1 MPPITKKI
9 FVASRMA
16 NPMRKEIDDIIREI
30 NLDFIGNSIDFEYQV
45 FIFPN
50 APNHNDGDADTQKNV
65 INEKIST
72 SDIFILLVEDGK
84 QLGAISYQELMYA
97 HETEHQLAKSIVC
110 YVVRED
116 GSVVSKTTCDMGNQ
130 EQCTIDQAME
140 RCGNRYARYVEK
152 SSFKDHL
159 CGFLKSIVA
168 GARFKQSELNYTNY
182 IHTKPNQ
189 IFRTEPTYFRR
200 DIDEEITNVLNNSS
214 LIILEGQSYCGKTRA
229 AFNLMINN
237 EQWANHHFY
246 IIQGDH
252 ADALSR
258 INSINTLTQTPT
270 VVLIDDINMA
280 ISSNDLQSIDP
291 NSFLGKLKILTKAP
305 SWSNLTVIITISGKI
320 NAAETHS
327 IYSKLFGD
335 THSHLLDDIQV
346 NYNTNLTKQEFYKLV
361 SELRQ
366 RGLITDPHIYPGN
379 YTIGSLFINENELN
393 DKIANATKDGGDMFL
408 HSLKTLN
415 LIKQNIKCNEQG
427 NDIKTLNTIFKN
439 THERLGR
446 NDSQKNFDAL
456 LQKNHSNGLIFVEYN
471 QNNNI
476 SAIYVDKLVIDK
488 FNFIYNRINAIQD
501 LINSAANENINKNL
515 IFQYGFWLISYNELT
530 QDEIKKLIKLICD
543 KFNTKKHSLLALI
556 TECRQFQHTDIFCST
571 ALAKQ
576 VFNNWSLLDKLPTT
590 DENLY
595 KETLVALLAKNP
607 RLSKI
612 KTENVLNKIFT
623 DKGCIFLDDD
633 LKNNIFTLK
642 RLSAQFIKK
651 GKYSIEQILNLA
663 ENATIDNCQP
673 TTSND
678 SDFDFDPFEIS
689 DNDSSQGTT
698 NDDSFLIIQI
708 AKVIHELFKTTTNYT
723 EFGKILYEIN
733 KYNDESK
740 IKQALQTSFF
750 KKGMYYLYVDIAK
763 KYPYP
768 DKYKLFNHLLSESNE
783 SPELN
788 PYLKIVTL
796 NKFLS
801 LLDEHDALSAFYQMK
816 EKNICDRYT
825 LPNLINNNFLKFEQ
839 LLSIVNN
846 DGNKD
851 LVHFITLNQLLDKA
865 ETRSDA
871 ISCFRLMTVKEL
883 KPENLKDESALGS
896 YLGIKDVTVKESI
909 EVLKA
914 FKINNKYAEKN
925 KCISQSTLGKII
937 QKPDFDFDSLYK
949 LLFNDIANNEA
960 IELLGLSDEEAKATR
975 LNQYCYNFLFKK
987 NNKLNKLDKEAATNI
1002 FKNLTR
1008 NEALRSLIY
1017 NDEKSSIIA
1026 EYTKNSQVFPDYES
1040 LKDFF
1045 KGVDEFQ
1052 HTQYTYNSLLYR
1064 AINSQDSIEK
1074 KIGNVNSLLNQ
1085 AYNDFADKFPEEE
1098 VIEKMAFIYHKRLE
1112 LVTENDFNKDREY
1125 PYEGQII
1132 STTFEGYLEHIVKNE
1147 PRYANGTFIFRILK
1161 SMRKEVNNDI
1171 YNLAQKFATINRVG
1185 ITIDSLNPKTNNLSE
1200 TVINHIVDTSKGIKI
1215 DECIIADYSPIKML
1229 WWLLEKGRTTIEE
1242 AEKYRK
1248 SKNIDI
1254 TQTYLNVIFNHL
1266 AKFDSATK
1274 ELKTTNPQEYQEN
1287 LTGRW
1292 NKMNQYLND
1301 DDVVH
1306 NKPIYFSVQMAVAML
1321 KVAKEIH
1328 KNNYWDDTI
1337 SILPDELSKNSP
1349 EILDL
1354 RILKLIQNLNND
1366 YIIDRWK
1373 QIVNLLHQHKDI
1385 VNTTNINSCL
1395 SFLHFVK
1402 MGNFDNDIKNN
1413 ACTIITELWN
1423 NGISTEYKINL
1434 NILIKSNLEFSNN
1447 QDCNESHYINA
1458 DVRTFVYY
1466 TEKKETYKIIQDNF
1480 KNNLYYES
1488 KKDCLKDFLKN
1499 LSRAIDRGLI
1509 STDEIKCDL
1518 DNIIS
1523 NANKFQLEKCAKDLS
1538 INDNIRNLIISEQA
1552 NRISEYLDRSRG

>member
-1 MPPITKKI
+1 MASITKKI

-16 NPMRKEIDDIIREI
+16 NPMREKIANIIAEI
-30 NLDFIGNSIDFEYQV
+30 NKEFNNNSIDFEYTA
-45 FIFPN
+45 FIFPDGPTEN
-50 APNHNDGDADTQKNV
+50 AGDPNTQAT
-65 INEKIST
+65 INNEIST
-72 SDIFILLVEDGK
+72 CDIFILLVEDGK
-84 QLGAISYQELMYA
+84 QLGPISYQELRHA
-97 HETEHQLAKSIVC
+97 HNTEKSILC
-110 YVVRED
+110 YVLRKD
-116 GSVVSKTTCDMGNQ
+116 GSIAGQTTCDMGNN
-130 EQCTIDQAME
+130 EQCTIDQAMKE
-140 RCGNRYARYVEK
+140 CSNRYANYLEESK
-152 SSFKDHL
+152 FKKHL
-159 CGFLKSIVA
+159 CGWLKSIVS
-168 GARFKQSELNYTNY
+168 GARYQQSELNYTNY

-189 IFRTEPTYFRR
+189 IFRTEPQYFRR
-200 DIDEEITNVLNNSS
+200 NFDEEITNILANSS
-214 LIILEGQSYCGKTRA
+214 LIVLEGQSYCGKTRA

-258 INSINTLTQTPT
+258 INYINTLTQTPT

-335 THSHLLDDIQV
+335 THSHLLDDIRV

-530 QDEIKKLIKLICD
+530 QDEIEELIKLICD
-543 KFNTKKHSLLALI
+543 KFNTKNHSLLALI

-576 VFNNWSLLDKLPTT
+576 VFNNWSLLDKLTTT
-590 DENLY
+590 DKNLY
-595 KETLVALLAKNP
+595 KETLVALLDKNP

-623 DKGCIFLDDD
+623 DKGCIFSDDD

-689 DNDSSQGTT
+689 DNNSSQGTT

-733 KYNDESK
+733 KYNGESK

-750 KKGMYYLYVDIAK
+750 KKGMYYLYVDIAE

-909 EVLKA
+909 EVLNA
-914 FKINNKYAEKN
+914 FKRKNKYIEKN
-925 KCISQSTLGKII
+925 KCISQETLGKII
-937 QKPDFDFDSLYK
+937 QKSYFEYDSLHK
-949 LLFNDIANNEA
+949 LLFDDIENNEV
-960 IELLGLSDEEAKATR
+960 INRLGLSEEEIKATR
-975 LNQYCYNFLFKK
+975 HNKYCFNFLYKK
-987 NNKLNKLDKEAATNI
+987 APQLDKNKADEI
-1002 FKNLTR
+1002 FHKIP
-1008 NEALRSLIY
+1008 EDLIY
-1017 NDEKSSIIA
+1017 NDDNTSIIA
-1026 EYTKNSQVFPDYES
+1026 EYAKNKHAFHDYES
-1040 LKDFF
+1040 LKNFF
-1045 KGVDEFQ
+1045 EKIRGNGFK
-1052 HTQYTYNSLLYR
+1052 HTPFTYKSLLYR
-1064 AINSQDSIEK
+1064 AINSSESIDD
-1074 KIGNVNSLLNQ
+1074 KINKVNSLLID
-1085 AYNDFADKFPEEE
+1085 AYNDFADNFPEKE
-1098 VIEKMAFIYHKRLE
+1098 VVEKMANIYHMRLN
-1112 LVTENDFNKDREY
+1112 LVTENDFDIENEY
-1125 PYEGQII
+1125 PYEGQTIK
-1132 STTFEGYLEHIVKNE
+1132 TTFKGYLEHIKNNE
-1147 PRYANGTFIFRILK
+1147 PRYANGSFVFRILA
-1161 SMRKEVNNDI
+1161 SMNSQVNEDLYSI
-1171 YNLAQKFATINRVG
+1171 ACEFASINRVG
-1185 ITIDSLNPKTNNLSE
+1185 ISIDSLNDMYNNKNSLHKSIVNKIIQI
-1200 TVINHIVDTSKGIKI
+1200 TADDITIDSHII
-1215 DECIIADYSPIKML
+1215 EDYSHTKML
-1229 WWLLEKGRTTIEE
+1229 LWLLGNNKIKVEQ
-1242 AEKYRK
+1242 AEKYRMEK
-1248 SKNIDI
+1248 QIDV
-1254 TQTYLNVIFNHL
+1254 TQTYLNSLFT
-1266 AKFDSATK
+1266 KFSQTTSKYETQDALI
-1274 ELKTTNPQEYQEN
+1274 ERWKTMLRHKIVYVN
-1287 LTGRW
+1287 
-1292 NKMNQYLND
+1292 NKS
-1301 DDVVH
+1301 
-1306 NKPIYFSVQMAVAML
+1306 IYFSIQMAVAML
-1321 KVAKEIH
+1321 KTAIKIH
-1328 KNNYWDDTI
+1328 DDKFWNWTI
-1337 SILPDELSKNSP
+1337 SYLPNEMNINSP
-1349 EILDL
+1349 EILN
-1354 RILKLIQNLNND
+1354 LKISRLTPNPKNVKD
-1366 YIIDRWK
+1366 VVDRWEK
-1373 QIVNLLHQHKDI
+1373 IVDLLRNHKDI

-1434 NILIKSNLEFSNN
+1434 NILIKSNLESSSN

-1523 NANKFQLEKCAKDLS
+1523 NANKSQLEKCAKDLS
-1538 INDNIRNLIISEQA
+1538 INDNIKNLIISEQA